1 MKKTLKRS
9 LVLAMAVITVFSL
22 VACRSSASYDYYT
35 DYEIIKTLSVRMP
48 SEYEESSMI
57 MMCYPNMMP
66 MSAYKAIAEDNEI
79 LVLVNYG
86 LDGEGNPVSR
96 MEEAIRVFTDEGV
109 NMDHVTFLDM
119 EIDGDYQNWAR
130 DFSPFYV
137 FYDYELSIVDFTYNR
152 PWRVGQNDVPEQLAD
167 YFDMPYYKMD
177 IVHTGGNLMQ
187 DGRGTAFSDDLV
199 IAENDRDWDKVLD
212 SMKEYTGTDNYVVT
226 IDPQGDYIAHIDC
239 WAKIVAPDKII
250 VASVPKTDER
260 YLYYETVA
268 FILGNTQ
275 CVYGYNYRIYRV
287 EEPGGDVIAP
297 YTNSL
302 IANNHVYV
310 PMGENETYNEKA
322 LAVYREALP
331 GYEIVGVEG
340 PDYLYSEEYDY
351 WWGGFLNTDA
361 LHCRTHEIPCKD
373 MLFIDSRDVYHGSV
387 AKQDHYVI
395 KTNVVSYSQS
405 EVNEEDVV
413 IYYSVNGGE
422 YLKSNMSR
430 YKDTTNFTYV
440 FTGLKS
446 GDDVKYYIEA
456 KDGSGH
462 NAMDPYCGENDPHHF
477 TVQ

>member
-226 IDPQGDYIAHIDC
+226 IDPQG
-239 WAKIVAPDKII
+239 
-250 VASVPKTDER
+250 
-260 YLYYETVA
+260 
-268 FILGNTQ
+268 
-275 CVYGYNYRIYRV
+275 
-287 EEPGGDVIAP
+287 
-297 YTNSL
+297 
-302 IANNHVYV
+302 
-310 PMGENETYNEKA
+310 
-322 LAVYREALP
+322 
-331 GYEIVGVEG
+331 
-340 PDYLYSEEYDY
+340 
-351 WWGGFLNTDA
+351 
-361 LHCRTHEIPCKD
+361 
-373 MLFIDSRDVYHGSV
+373 
-387 AKQDHYVI
+387 
-395 KTNVVSYSQS
+395 
-405 EVNEEDVV
+405 
-413 IYYSVNGGE
+413 
-422 YLKSNMSR
+422 
-430 YKDTTNFTYV
+430 
-440 FTGLKS
+440 
-446 GDDVKYYIEA
+446 
-456 KDGSGH
+456 
-462 NAMDPYCGENDPHHF
+462 
-477 TVQ
+477 